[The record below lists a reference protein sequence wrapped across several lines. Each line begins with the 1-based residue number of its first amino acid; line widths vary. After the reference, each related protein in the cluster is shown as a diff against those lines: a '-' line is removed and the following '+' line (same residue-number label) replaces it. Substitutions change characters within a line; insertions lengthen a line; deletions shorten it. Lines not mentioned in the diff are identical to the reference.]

1 MTDLVP
7 KYNYIIASVK
17 DGTFKTEVPFNNVSW
32 ERKINGSGSFSGSI
46 SADENQNH
54 FSLYDYTLPGKY
66 AIYVFRDGVL
76 VWGGIIWT
84 RDYDIITKQLNVT
97 ALEFT
102 SYLFHRVFW
111 KTLYFNDGTT
121 VKALLEGLISATTND
136 QLDTGNPFSA
146 SDTHILLTHY
156 ARSTTTVTFTTEEA
170 HGFGAA
176 SKTAQVLIANT
187 GVADWNGVKT
197 ITVVDSRTFTFS
209 GTISGTIARTAF
221 AVDGSQ
227 YAILKSTYDTIQNSV
242 DVNLSYS
249 IDPELANYQIVGTGD
264 DNPFEF
270 RGHKFHYVG
279 EILNNFAQNGVPCTT
294 YDASTSAVYSKVAR
308 SISNLSTAATSASYA
323 SNVITITISGGAGAT
338 SVAKAGDYIN
348 VTGLTYTNATGST
361 TEPFLVQTGTVGG
374 TTLTYTAPAGTTAI
388 SGTPVVTTSPLSRVT
403 RKSLT
408 SNVATLTTAKPHGFS
423 VTNRVTVSNVDAT
436 FNGTY
441 AITAVTEYTFS
452 YSKTAANVE
461 DAYVKT
467 AYTSV
472 RFDYYVEPSYNAST
486 GVFSN
491 TFRAWK
497 VKTDTNKPSGT
508 STDGANVTSLTGP
521 SYAFSST
528 YYGTASVP
536 AGASDF
542 IFEHPGN
549 IISFSLNE
557 NAESAASRTWVMDSG
572 TDLDATAAPP
582 YGSYTNLPY
591 LTDGYPMLD
600 VAVTDRNL
608 PVAVDEEVIPFAK
621 QIGYKLSPPIGDYK
635 ITVNGSLQPE
645 VNTYRPGDWCIIIPN
660 DAFINNRLK
669 PPYENRTGLLV
680 RKIKSY
686 KVNVPDNPTFPETV
700 DLEVVPEWEIE

>member
-1 MTDLVP
+1 MTYQIDLVP
-7 KYNYIIASVK
+7 KYNYIIASVR
-17 DGTFKTEVPFNNVSW
+17 DGTFKTEVPFNSVSW

-66 AIYVFRDGVL
+66 AIYVFRDDTL

-84 RDYDIITKQLNVT
+84 RDYDVTTKQLNVT

-121 VKALLEGLISATTND
+121 VKALLEGLITATTND
-136 QLDTGNPFSA
+136 QINTGNPFSA

-156 ARSTTTVTFTTEEA
+156 ARSGTTVTFTTEEK
-170 HGFGAA
+170 HGFAVLPA
-176 SKTAQVLIANT
+176 TPQVLIANT
-187 GVADWNGVKT
+187 GVSDWNGVKT
-197 ITVVDSRTFTFS
+197 ITVVDDRTFTFT
-209 GTISGTIARTAF
+209 GTISTPDITRTAF

-242 DVNLSYS
+242 AVNLSYS

-279 EILNNFAQNGVPCTT
+279 EILNNFAQNGVPSMDYTVS
-294 YDASTSAVYSKVAR
+294 STGNYPKAVR
-308 SISNLSTAATSASYA
+308 
-323 SNVITITISGGAGAT
+323 
-338 SVAKAGDYIN
+338 
-348 VTGLTYTNATGST
+348 
-361 TEPFLVQTGTVGG
+361 
-374 TTLTYTAPAGTTAI
+374 
-388 SGTPVVTTSPLSRVT
+388 TSPSAITVRIA
-403 RKSLT
+403 RKSMT
-408 SNVATLTTAKPHGFS
+408 SNVGLITTAQPHGFS
-423 VTNRVTVSNVDAT
+423 NGNSITISNVDST
-436 FNGTY
+436 FNGTWTI
-441 AITAVTEYTFS
+441 AGVTEYTFS
-452 YSKTAANVE
+452 FTKSGSSVPDVE
-461 DAYVKT
+461 DTYVKT

-486 GVFSN
+486 GIFSN

-508 STDGANVTSLTGP
+508 STDGASVTSLTGP
-521 SYAFSST
+521 SYVFQST
-528 YYGTASVP
+528 YYGTQTVP
-536 AGASDF
+536 VGASDF

-549 IISFSLNE
+549 IVSFSLNE
-557 NAESAASRTWVMDSG
+557 NAESAASRTWVVDSG
-572 TDLDATAAPP
+572 TDLDANAAPP

-608 PVAVDEEVIPFAK
+608 PVAIDEEVIPFAK
-621 QIGYKLSPPIGDYK
+621 QIGYKLSPPIGEYK